1 MICVKNTITMSTREN
16 KKTVEEGKN
25 VRNKKEGK
33 SKPGNASSKKGKTV
47 NKPKINTDVDQE

>member
-1 MICVKNTITMSTREN
+1 MSTREN

-33 SKPGNASSKKGKTV
+33 SKPAGASSKKEKTI
-47 NKPKINTDVDQE
+47 NKPKINADVDQE

>member
-1 MICVKNTITMSTREN
+1 MNCVKNTITMSTSEN

-33 SKPGNASSKKGKTV
+33 SKPVNASSKKSKTV
-47 NKPKINTDVDQE
+47 NKPKVNTDVDQE

>member
-1 MICVKNTITMSTREN
+1 MSTAEN

-33 SKPGNASSKKGKTV
+33 SRPVSASSKKEKTV
-47 NKPKINTDVDQE
+47 NKPKTNTDVDQE

>member
-1 MICVKNTITMSTREN
+1 MSTREN

-33 SKPGNASSKKGKTV
+33 SKPVSASSKKEKTV
-47 NKPKINTDVDQE
+47 NKPKTNTDVDQE